1 MDDKERELL
10 TPIELAVRLRVSDY
24 TLRNWRLRGFGPP
37 WAKIGKAIRYRLEDV
52 RAWEKNRVQDFS

>member
-24 TLRNWRLRGFGPP
+24 TLRNWRLRGYGPP

>member
-1 MDDKERELL
+1 MEPEKELL

-24 TLRNWRLRGFGPP
+24 TLRNWRLRGYGPP